1 LNNNQNLALENNQ
14 NLALENN
21 PPSSLMWAPTCASN
35 FNYAEAS
42 AALLAALKIG
52 GLEDISL
59 HFWHSL

>member
-1 LNNNQNLALENNQ
+1 MVITDVGES
-14 NLALENN
+14 E
-21 PPSSLMWAPTCASN
+21 PTCASN